1 MNLGERIYELRS
13 RAGLSQGELADSL
26 GVSRQAV
33 SKWENNSAVPEL
45 DKLLKMSELF
55 GISLDGLVKGDT
67 AQEIKNGYDVKEAA
81 EEIAPA
87 VNTVADVQENGRF
100 PVRKIFALI
109 FFGLTLLTAV
119 LSLALSDI
127 DILTLCVPFAGFGL
141 ICWFCKNYT
150 GLNCLWFFYML
161 FQYYTVF
168 MMGGLN
174 FSIYAIRLMFY
185 DIRYLFMGLGAL
197 ALASFMIIFTVL
209 KVKSRPLKKPQ
220 RAKAGTILR
229 WGAFGLYYA
238 VSLLVGPFLTDSL
251 VISQQEHS
259 KLSAALQ
266 ILSFADN
273 LLPVILF
280 TAALSF
286 TVRYIKYVK
295 SKKA

>member
-13 RAGLSQGELADSL
+13 KAGLSQGELADSL

-33 SKWENNSAVPEL
+33 SKWENNSSVPDL

-67 AQEIKNGYDVKEAA
+67 AQEIKSGYDVKEAA
-81 EEIAPA
+81 EETAPA

-109 FFGLTLLTAV
+109 FFGLTLLTVV
-119 LSLALSDI
+119 LSFAVADI
-127 DILTLCVPFAGFGL
+127 DILTLCIPLVCLGL
-141 ICWFCKNYT
+141 ICWFSKNHA
-150 GLNCLWFFYML
+150 GLNCLWFVYIFFQFYS
-161 FQYYTVF
+161 VF

-185 DIRYLFMGLGAL
+185 DIGYLFMGLGAL

-220 RAKAGTILR
+220 RAKAGTILS

-251 VISQQEHS
+251 VIRQQEHS
-259 KLSAALQ
+259 KLSTALQ

-286 TVRYIKYVK
+286 TVRYVK

>member
-33 SKWENNSAVPEL
+33 SKWENNSSVPDL
-45 DKLLKMSELF
+45 DKLLKMSEIF
-55 GISLDGLVKGDT
+55 SVSLDELVKGEGFK
-67 AQEIKNGYDVKEAA
+67 EITRVREAETPVEVKPQT
-81 EEIAPA
+81 EEKASS
-87 VNTVADVQENGRF
+87 VQTDGRF

-119 LSLALSDI
+119 LSLAVEDI
-127 DILTLCVPFAGFGL
+127 DILTLCIPFAGFGL

-161 FQYYTVF
+161 FQYFTVF

-209 KVKSRPLKKPQ
+209 KVKNRPLKKPQ
-220 RAKAGTILR
+220 RAKVGTILS

-238 VSLLVGPFLTDSL
+238 VSLLVGSFLTDSL

-259 KLSAALQ
+259 KLNSALQ

-286 TVRYIKYVK
+286 TVRYVK

>member
-13 RAGLSQGELADSL
+13 KAGLSQGELADSL

-45 DKLLKMSELF
+45 DKLLNMSELF
-55 GISLDGLVKGDT
+55 CVSLDGLVKGDT
-67 AQEIKNGYDVKEAA
+67 AQEIKSGYDVKEAA
-81 EEIAPA
+81 EETAPA

-119 LSLALSDI
+119 LALAFDI
-127 DILTLCVPFAGFGL
+127 DLLTLCIPFVCLGL
-141 ICWFCKNYT
+141 ICWFSKNYA
-150 GLNCLWFFYML
+150 GLNCLWFVYIFFQFYS
-161 FQYYTVF
+161 VF

-185 DIRYLFMGLGAL
+185 DIGYLFMGLGAL

-220 RAKAGTILR
+220 RAKAGTILS

-286 TVRYIKYVK
+286 TVRYIKYAK

>member
-13 RAGLSQGELADSL
+13 RAGLSQGELADGL

-33 SKWENNSAVPEL
+33 SKWENNSSVPDL
-45 DKLLKMSELF
+45 DKLLKMSEIF
-55 GISLDGLVKGDT
+55 SVSLDELVKGEGFK
-67 AQEIKNGYDVKEAA
+67 EITRVREAETPVEVKPQT
-81 EEIAPA
+81 EEKASS
-87 VNTVADVQENGRF
+87 VQTDGRF

-119 LSLALSDI
+119 LSLAVEDI
-127 DILTLCVPFAGFGL
+127 DILTLCIPFVCLGL
-141 ICWFCKNYT
+141 ICWFSKNYA
-150 GLNCLWFFYML
+150 GLNCLWYAYIFFQFYS
-161 FQYYTVF
+161 VF

-220 RAKAGTILR
+220 RAKAGTILS

-238 VSLLVGPFLTDSL
+238 VSLLVGSFLTDSL

-259 KLSAALQ
+259 KLNSALQ